1 MEGNMHSEK
10 KQIIYKLIEIEYPT
24 DILTL
29 IEREKTHLD
38 KAFKIWVRELF

>member
-10 KQIIYKLIEIEYPT
+10 KMQIIYKLIEIEYPT

-29 IEREKTHLD
+29 IAKEKTHLN
-38 KAFKIWVRELF
+38 KAFIIWVR